1 MLTKLNLTENNAN
14 IALDYVGKCG
24 IRASIILDSIY
35 MPTRS
40 RITTF
45 EIEYPRFILSE
56 FNTHRMLSRNTASSR
71 AIPVDKMHQH
81 IRDNTAIPVV
91 WGQNKAG
98 MQADHE
104 ILPDIQNYAKLTWL
118 EARDSALRY
127 SRLLADFDVHKQI
140 TNRLT
145 EPFQL
150 VKTVVTATEWANF
163 WALRDHE
170 MAQPEFHELAHIMH
184 TLYTKSQPK
193 ALKTDE
199 WHLPYVKTGTAAN
212 HQQLFID
219 EQTGLEI
226 KLEDAIK
233 ISASCCAQVSYR
245 KQDTSLEK
253 AIRIYD
259 QLIESKPAH
268 ASPVEHQATPI
279 TTWDTIERIGIS
291 HQDRIGNLWS
301 GNFRGWIQYRKLIP
315 GECKW

>member
-1 MLTKLNLTENNAN
+1 MQSNHKPLYLT
-14 IALDYVGKCG
+14 GKSD
-24 IRASIILDSIY
+24 ITAQIILDSIY
-35 MPTRS
+35 TPTQS

-45 EIEYPRFILSE
+45 EIEYPRFILAE

-71 AIPVDKMHQH
+71 AIPVLKMHQH
-81 IRDNTAIPVV
+81 ILERTAQPVV
-91 WGQNKAG
+91 WGRNQRG
-98 MQADHE
+98 MQAQEE
-104 ILPDIQNYAKLTWL
+104 ILPDMQNYAQLTWL

-163 WALRDHE
+163 WHLRDHSDT
-170 MAQPEFHELAHIMH
+170 QPEFRELAHIMH
-184 TLYTKSQPK
+184 KLYLQSQPQ
-193 ALKTDE
+193 ALQLDE
-199 WHLPYVKTGTAAN
+199 WHLPYVNTLRAAN

-219 EQTGLEI
+219 DHTGLEI

-245 KQDTSLEK
+245 RQDTTLDK
-253 AIRIYD
+253 ATKIYD

-279 TTWDTIERIGIS
+279 GTDYTIQHTGIS
-291 HQDRIGNLWS
+291 HQDKLGQLWS

-315 GECKW
+315 GEAVW